1 MFLDKKNGFS
11 IKSFKYE
18 RFINTFNLSRPKNKA
33 IFDLILSFYN
43 NLRSITS
50 YYLLFFPRW
59 DTIDGFLRKSEIKDG
74 HLPEFLKAT
83 TATNYN
89 KYVKHDFLQQTISR
103 YNCRRSCF
111 LMLCAMTLTNYP
123 N

>member
-1 MFLDKKNGFS
+1 MILNKING
-11 IKSFKYE
+11 ITINSFKYE
-18 RFINTFNLSRPKNKA
+18 RLINTFNLSRVKNKA
-33 IFDLILSFYN
+33 VFSLILSFSN

-59 DTIDGFLRKSEIKDG
+59 DTIDGFLRKSEIKNG
-74 HLPEFLKAT
+74 LLPEFSNAT
-83 TATNYN
+83 TATSYN

-111 LMLCAMTLTNYP
+111 LMLLRDDINELS
-123 N
+123 